1 MHPYS
6 QHRAVRGRL
15 RRTSYMLS
23 VLLIGGFTAICG
35 TSTRDDFAR
44 ANEDVLIRWST

>member
-23 VLLIGGFTAICG
+23 VLLIGGFTASMWDPQLAM
-35 TSTRDDFAR
+35 TSQEPT
-44 ANEDVLIRWST
+44 TT